1 MARDLVGR
9 GVVDLGGE
17 AGETLPQRQMR
28 HGTEERHGMAPP
40 AMVTVVAQA
49 VDLAP
54 QRSDHALP
62 WLDL

>member
-40 AMVTVVAQA
+40 ATVTVVTLA

-54 QRSDHALP
+54 QRLDHALP